1 MKRLCERKS
10 YAELGKT
17 GKIMR
22 SWGWAAIAAVAV
34 ILVAVITVAVLRAR
48 YSTRDAVATEAKL
61 YKMYTIEQ
69 GDSLWSI
76 AEEYVDYDHY
86 DDIRDYVDEVIT
98 INDLNDK
105 NSITAGCNLV
115 IPYYREA
122 NNESDN

>member
-10 YAELGKT
+10 YVELDKT

-34 ILVAVITVAVLRAR
+34 ILIAVITVAALRAR
-48 YSTRDAVATEAKL
+48 YSTKDAIATETKL
-61 YKMYTIEQ
+61 YKMYTIER

-76 AEEYVDYDHY
+76 AEEYVDYGHY
-86 DDIRDYVDEVIT
+86 DDIRDYVDEVIS

-115 IPYYREA
+115 IPYYREDTD
-122 NNESDN
+122 ESSN

>member
-10 YAELGKT
+10 YAELNKT

-22 SWGWAAIAAVAV
+22 SWGWAAIAAVA
-34 ILVAVITVAVLRAR
+34 ALRAR
-48 YSTRDAVATEAKL
+48 YSTKDAIATETKL

-86 DDIRDYVDEVIT
+86 DDIRDYVDEVIS

-115 IPYYREA
+115 IPYYKEA
-122 NNESDN
+122 TNESGN

>member
-10 YAELGKT
+10 YVELDKT

-22 SWGWAAIAAVAV
+22 SWGWAAIAAVVV
-34 ILVAVITVAVLRAR
+34 ILIAVITVAALRAR
-48 YSTRDAVATEAKL
+48 YSTKDAIATETKL
-61 YKMYTIEQ
+61 YKMYTIER

-76 AEEYVDYDHY
+76 AEEYVDYGHY
-86 DDIRDYVDEVIT
+86 DDIRDYVDEVIS

-115 IPYYREA
+115 IPYYREDTD
-122 NNESDN
+122 ESSN

>member
-10 YAELGKT
+10 YVELDKT

-34 ILVAVITVAVLRAR
+34 ILIAVITVAALRAR
-48 YSTRDAVATEAKL
+48 YSTKDAIETETKL
-61 YKMYTIEQ
+61 YKMYTIER

-76 AEEYVDYDHY
+76 AEEYVDYGHY
-86 DDIRDYVDEVIT
+86 DDIRDYVDEVIS

-115 IPYYREA
+115 IPYYREDTD
-122 NNESDN
+122 ESSN

>member
-10 YAELGKT
+10 YVELDKT

-34 ILVAVITVAVLRAR
+34 ILIAAITVAALRAR
-48 YSTRDAVATEAKL
+48 YSTKDAIATETKL

-86 DDIRDYVDEVIT
+86 DDIRDYVDEVIS

-115 IPYYREA
+115 IPYYREDTD
-122 NNESDN
+122 ESSN

>member
-10 YAELGKT
+10 YVELDKT

-34 ILVAVITVAVLRAR
+34 ILIAVITVAALRAR
-48 YSTRDAVATEAKL
+48 YSTKDAIATETKL

-86 DDIRDYVDEVIT
+86 DDIRDYVDEVIS
-98 INDLNDK
+98 INDLNNK

-115 IPYYREA
+115 IPYYREDTD
-122 NNESDN
+122 ESSN

>member
-10 YAELGKT
+10 YAELDKT

-76 AEEYVDYDHY
+76 AEEYADYDHY
-86 DDIRDYVDEVIT
+86 DDIRDYVDEVII

-115 IPYYREA
+115 IPYYREDTD
-122 NNESDN
+122 ESSN